1 MMKITITILVLVHF
15 MAALWHGD
23 AHTVLEIN
31 LSAVKTLFIY
41 LVIVLAPLAGA
52 ILLWTRYYFVG
63 IAVVT
68 ISMAS
73 SLAFGVY
80 HHYILISPDN
90 IAHLPGGSPAD
101 QAQFINS
108 AALIALLELV
118 SALVG
123 AYALLRFRES
133 QSSLS

>member
-1 MMKITITILVLVHF
+1 MKITITILVLVHF
-15 MAALWHGD
+15 MTALWHGD

-31 LSAVKTLFIY
+31 LPAVKTLFIY
-41 LVIVLAPLAGA
+41 LVIVLAPLAGT
-52 ILLWTRYYFVG
+52 ILLWTRYYSVG

-90 IAHLPGGSPAD
+90 IAHLPAGLPAA

-108 AALIALLELV
+108 AALIALFELV

-123 AYALLRFRES
+123 AYALLRFREPN
-133 QSSLS
+133 SSLS

>member
-1 MMKITITILVLVHF
+1 MKITITLLVFVHL

-23 AHTVLEIN
+23 AHTVLDIN
-31 LSAVKTLFIY
+31 LPAIKTLFIY
-41 LVIVLAPLAGA
+41 VVIVVAPLVGA
-52 ILLWTRYYFVG
+52 ALLWTRYYALGV
-63 IAVVT
+63 AVVA

-90 IAHLPGGSPAD
+90 IAHLSAGPLAA

-108 AALIALLELV
+108 AALIAILELV
-118 SALVG
+118 SACFG
-123 AYALLRFRES
+123 AYALVGLRDPES
-133 QSSLS
+133 GLS